1 MILLEHNLPVLCMSE
16 KAKKPLDYQLPVL
29 HTVSPT
35 LDAEAEAKL
44 LMKKLPLPTP
54 IDNPARSNSFLGS

>member
-1 MILLEHNLPVLCMSE
+1 MILLEHNLRVLCMSE

-29 HTVSPT
+29 HTVSPS
-35 LDAEAEAKL
+35 LDAEAEAK

-54 IDNPARSNSFLGS
+54 IDSPARSNSFLGS